1 VPIGPT
7 HHHRDFPAAR
17 LAEIKGTSTV
27 SVCFPARDEEATV
40 GGLVECVRRELVE
53 RVPVVDEILVVDD
66 HSTDGTAEVA
76 LAAGAKVVDAAAV
89 LPHYGA
95 GHGKGEALWKSVFV
109 STGDILVWCDADITN
124 FDDRFVRGLLGPL
137 LASPDIR
144 FVKGFYHRPEAGE
157 LGGGRVTE
165 LVARPL
171 LSLFFP
177 DMAEVVQPLAGE
189 FAARR
194 EAVEQV
200 PFVEGYGVDLAI
212 LIDVAQ
218 RFGAAAVAQVDLDER
233 IDRNRSL
240 GELSPQALAVLRA
253 GLQRA
258 GIAVPEGRELRRP
271 DGTVVPVR
279 YAERPP
285 MITVEGYVPAAD
297 RR

>member
-7 HHHRDFPAAR
+7 HHHRDFPASR
-17 LAEIKGTSTV
+17 LAEAKAGVTV
-27 SVCFPARDEEATV
+27 SVCFPARDEERTV
-40 GGLVECVRRELVE
+40 GGLVECVRRELMEKVA
-53 RVPVVDEILVVDD
+53 VVDEILVVDD

-76 LAAGAKVVDAAAV
+76 LAAGAKVVDAAST
-89 LPHYGA
+89 LPEYGV
-95 GHGKGEALWKSVFV
+95 GHGKGEALWKSLYV
-109 STGDILVWCDADITN
+109 SSGDVLVWCDADIVN

-137 LASPDIR
+137 LTSPEIQ
-144 FVKGFYHRPEAGE
+144 FVKGFYRRPEAGV

-177 DMAEVVQPLAGE
+177 DMAAVVQPLAGE

-194 EAVEQV
+194 AAVEQV

-212 LIDVAQ
+212 LLDVAE
-218 RFGAAAVAQVDLDER
+218 RFGPASVAQVDLDER

-240 GELSPQALAVLRA
+240 EELSPQSLAVLRA
-253 GLQRA
+253 GLRRA
-258 GIAVPEGRELRRP
+258 GIAVPEDRELRRP

-285 MITVEGYVPAAD
+285 MATVEGYIPAVD